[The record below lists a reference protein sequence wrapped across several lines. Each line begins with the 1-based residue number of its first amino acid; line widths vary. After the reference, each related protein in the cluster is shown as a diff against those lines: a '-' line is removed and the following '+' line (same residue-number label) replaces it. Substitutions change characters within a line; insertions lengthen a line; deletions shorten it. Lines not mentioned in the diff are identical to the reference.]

1 MSKRILT
8 LVLALMICLSPVS
21 GIVHAANVTNIADIQ
36 SVGDTLALGSFM
48 GKPIVWQVLEVD
60 NIASKAL
67 LIPTELIGFWAF
79 NAKNEVALWESS
91 TIRIWLNSE
100 FLDVTFTEVQKA
112 AILETTLDNKA
123 FAATGLAGGAG
134 TATVDKVFLL
144 SYDEADRYFAS
155 DGLRQAKYNA
165 TEAEYTALGQA
176 LEKKGVEEDW
186 FNKLTS
192 TEANNELSSYVG
204 YTDWWWL
211 RTTGTYADIGSARV
225 ACVNYDGSME
235 RNNEIFEPLGGLRPA
250 MWVSIAK
257 AVDPK
262 PPTTGIVSDWA
273 KPDIDRAEDM
283 GLIPDS
289 LKGQDLTKSITR
301 AEFAA
306 VTVKVFE
313 TLSSSSALPAVTNPF
328 TDTKDVEVLKAFN
341 TGLMVGTSATEF
353 TPDVLLTREQ
363 AATALTRVFKRSTM
377 PGWSIAT
384 DGNYPLDYTM
394 PALFAD
400 DAQISDWAR
409 GSVYFMAANGIIG
422 GVGNNMFAPRAVT
435 SEEQA
440 MNYATATR
448 EQALLIALRMVEN
461 LG

>member
-1 MSKRILT
+1 
-8 LVLALMICLSPVS
+8 
-21 GIVHAANVTNIADIQ
+21 
-36 SVGDTLALGSFM
+36 
-48 GKPIVWQVLEVD
+48 
-60 NIASKAL
+60 
-67 LIPTELIGFWAF
+67 
-79 NAKNEVALWESS
+79 
-91 TIRIWLNSE
+91 
-100 FLDVTFTEVQKA
+100 
-112 AILETTLDNKA
+112 
-123 FAATGLAGGAG
+123 
-134 TATVDKVFLL
+134 
-144 SYDEADRYFAS
+144 
-155 DGLRQAKYNA
+155 
-165 TEAEYTALGQA
+165 
-176 LEKKGVEEDW
+176 
-186 FNKLTS
+186 
-192 TEANNELSSYVG
+192 
-204 YTDWWWL
+204 
-211 RTTGTYADIGSARV
+211 
-225 ACVNYDGSME
+225 ME
-235 RNNEIFEPLGGLRPA
+235 RNNEIFDSLGGLRPA
-250 MWVSIAK
+250 MWVSIAQ

-262 PPTTGIVSDWA
+262 PSTTGTVSDWA

-313 TLSSSSALPAVTNPF
+313 NLSSLSALPAVTNPF

-377 PGWSIAT
+377 PGWSVAT

-461 LG
+461 LR